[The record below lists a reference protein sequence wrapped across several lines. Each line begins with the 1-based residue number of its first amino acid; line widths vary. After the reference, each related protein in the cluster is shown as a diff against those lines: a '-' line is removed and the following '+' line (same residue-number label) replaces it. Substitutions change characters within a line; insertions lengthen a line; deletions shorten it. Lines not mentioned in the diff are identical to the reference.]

1 LVRPIAYLVSLGAA
15 PTATC
20 LLATTVGLVGL
31 NQIGAPTSLLLVNG
45 AALAI
50 GAILVLIL
58 RRSPWRP
65 GMIAALA
72 LVGLMAAPLLIG
84 PEVDGV
90 RRWLALGPLQLH
102 AGMVVVPA
110 LAVIAATLSS
120 RQALPVLALAG
131 LIAARQPDL
140 ATALALCAAAAAI
153 AVVQLHDPIR
163 WLALL
168 PTGAALLWC
177 LMHRDTLAPVPF
189 VEGLWSDAAAR
200 APLLLAAMLGSLL
213 LVIAAPL
220 HRWSAMKR
228 EQRAV
233 GAAFSAVVLGYM
245 LASVIGAYP
254 VPLFGGGAAPIIGLM
269 LASALFARLTHPAAG
284 KPLAFR

>member
-1 LVRPIAYLVSLGAA
+1 MTAGRALRSLGA
-15 PTATC
+15 C
-20 LLATTVGLVGL
+20 LVAVLVGL
-31 NQIGAPTSLLLVNG
+31 AGLLHLGAPSDMLIINSAAAVAAIILTILLRRSAWRPGWIAALILLLV
-45 AALAI
+45 
-50 GAILVLIL
+50 LV
-58 RRSPWRP
+58 
-65 GMIAALA
+65 
-72 LVGLMAAPLLIG
+72 APLLIG

-90 RRWLALGPLQLH
+90 RRWLALGPLRLH

-120 RQALPVLALAG
+120 RQALLALALAG
-131 LIAARQPDL
+131 LAAALQPDL
-140 ATALALCAAAAAI
+140 ATAVALCAAALAI
-153 AVVQLHDPIR
+153 AVVQLHEPIR

-254 VPLFGGGAAPIIGLM
+254 VPLFGGGAAPIIGMM